1 MNLSIAEVFLLCWAI
16 TVTGFYLV
24 ERSRHR
30 LFAKMTIAVLRA
42 VATNKASITIND
54 DGNLDVQGEF

>member
-1 MNLSIAEVFLLCWAI
+1 MSLSIAEVFLLCWAI
-16 TVTGFYLV
+16 TVTGFYFA

-30 LFAKMTIAVLRA
+30 QFAKMTIAVLHA
-42 VATNKASITIND
+42 VAKNKASITITK